1 MGNCDFTTKK
11 TQPEAQEEAATINK
25 NNFYQ
30 QYVIGKGGYG
40 RVNHFII
47 IFRFGK

>member
-11 TQPEAQEEAATINK
+11 TEEEAASINK
-25 NNFYQ
+25 NYFHQ

-40 RVNHFII
+40 RVRNI
-47 IFRFGK
+47 